1 MKSAIKTLMVVSA
14 MTLLLAGCDMDK
26 RPVKTPPPVETPD
39 NPNNPDS
46 RTNIEK

>member
-1 MKSAIKTLMVVSA
+1 MKSAFKTLMVVSA

-39 NPNNPDS
+39 NPNNPGS
-46 RTNIEK
+46 KTNSDR